1 MTPTPKPPL
10 TTTTSILPAMAVVG
24 IAVVTLVVFL
34 LINFIANP
42 KVTTTTT
49 TLPVVVGGLL
59 EQPNSRLLAGCQ
71 EAGNPP
77 ANIGG
82 ALLVPRLTRSSGPT
96 LHPNGGA
103 GDYDCL
109 RTLVTRTSPAQLL
122 GFYSAQ
128 LQSRG
133 WSLFSKGSPAGLP
146 QYLFQK
152 AGSDTFYWI
161 IGITVN
167 ATHGL
172 TSAWTFRIYQN
183 SSAI

>member
-1 MTPTPKPPL
+1 MTDAPKPPL
-10 TTTTSILPAMAVVG
+10 TTTTSILPAMVVVG
-24 IAVVTLVVFL
+24 IAVVTLVIFL
-34 LINFIANP
+34 LIDVIANP
-42 KVTTTTT
+42 SVTTAPT

-59 EQPNSRLLAGCQ
+59 VQPNSPLLAGCQ
-71 EAGNPP
+71 EPGTPP
-77 ANIGG
+77 SNIGG
-82 ALLVPRLTRSSGPT
+82 ALLVPRLTRSGGPT

-109 RTLVTRTSPAQLL
+109 RTLVTRTSPSQLL
-122 GFYSAQ
+122 DFYSGQ

-133 WSLFSKGSPAGLP
+133 WSLFSRGSGAGTR

-161 IGITVN
+161 VGITVN
-167 ATHGL
+167 ATHGASSL
-172 TSAWTFRIYQN
+172 WTFRIYQN

>member
-1 MTPTPKPPL
+1 
-10 TTTTSILPAMAVVG
+10 MAVVG
-24 IAVVTLVVFL
+24 IAAVTLVVFL

-42 KVTTTTT
+42 SVTTTST

-59 EQPNSRLLAGCQ
+59 VQPDSPLLAGCQ

-77 ANIGG
+77 SNVAS
-82 ALLVPRLTRSSGPT
+82 ALLVPQLTRASGPT

-109 RTLVTRTSPAQLL
+109 RTLVTRTSPGQLL
-122 GFYSAQ
+122 GFYSGQ

-133 WSLFSKGSPAGLP
+133 WSLFSKGSSTGTP

-161 IGITVN
+161 VGITVN
-167 ATHGL
+167 ATHGA
-172 TSAWTFRIYQN
+172 SSFWTFRIYQN

>member
-1 MTPTPKPPL
+1 MTDDLKPPL

-34 LINFIANP
+34 LINFIASP
-42 KVTTTTT
+42 TVSTTAT
-49 TLPVVVGGLL
+49 TLPVVVGGLAI
-59 EQPNSRLLAGCQ
+59 QRDNSLLAGCQ

-77 ANIGG
+77 ANIAA
-82 ALLVPRLTRSSGPT
+82 ALLVPQFTRASGPT

-109 RTLVTRTSPAQLL
+109 RSLITRTSPSQLL
-122 GFYSAQ
+122 GFYSGQ
-128 LQSRG
+128 LQSLG
-133 WSLFSKGSPAGLP
+133 WSLFSKGSSAGTP
-146 QYLFQK
+146 QFLFQK

-161 IGITVN
+161 VGVTVN
-167 ATHGL
+167 ATHGASSL
-172 TSAWTFRIYQN
+172 WTFRIYQN